1 MTSQYVDIKS
11 GLGDILS
18 AATGIVA
25 MGQSLD
31 ADMNGLIEN
40 ITAAEGEKTWG
51 TDEFAKSFLDSGKGG
66 YHHVGDGGQN
76 MAEAV
81 KGLGR
86 STDKK
91 RPSVGAA
98 AQDLGNYVV
107 NAMQSYAGTDDD
119 SASDIGS
126 VTGQA

>member
-1 MTSQYVDIKS
+1 MASQYVDIRS
-11 GLGDILS
+11 GLGEILT
-18 AATGIVA
+18 AATGIVG

-31 ADMNGLIEN
+31 SDMTGLIEN

-51 TDEFAKSFLDSGKGG
+51 TDELAKSFLDNGKGG
-66 YHHVGDGGQN
+66 YHHVGDGGQT
-76 MAEAV
+76 MADAV

-86 STDKK
+86 STDKN
-91 RPSVGAA
+91 RPSLGAT

-126 VTGQA
+126 VAGQA